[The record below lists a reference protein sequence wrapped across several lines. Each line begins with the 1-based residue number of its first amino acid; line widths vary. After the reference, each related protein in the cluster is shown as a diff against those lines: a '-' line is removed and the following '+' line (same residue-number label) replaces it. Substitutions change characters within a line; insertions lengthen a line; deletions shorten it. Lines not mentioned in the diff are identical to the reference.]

1 MRKSLHDIEKLEAYI
16 QGRLSPAEAHEIRA
30 DLLLQPLKYQD
41 WLAQKETYALVQAAG
56 RKQLK
61 IELQAIHLSLTQD
74 PGKREWWKKIQ
85 AFFIS

>member
-16 QGRLSPAEAHEIRA
+16 QGRLNQTEAQAIHTE
-30 DLLLQPLKYQD
+30 LLLQPSKYQD

-61 IELQAIHLSLTQD
+61 AELQAIHISLTRD
-74 PGKREWWKKIQ
+74 PSKRKWWKKIQ
-85 AFFIS
+85 AFFAS